1 MYVPGASQ
9 NPALPS
15 PSLMDWHTLAAARV
29 TGKPWGQGV
38 ASVMLLK
45 LCVCGEQVAPVIAPE
60 PAHKITCTLAA
71 GTPLGVRIGGMSY
84 LTPWAQD
91 VPDRTMQTNPI
102 FLITVSLIRR
112 RINGRRLAAPEQ
124 SCNLVMDEYATAV
137 PYADAAVPISP
148 TTSVKGLCGFLRC
161 Q

>member
-38 ASVMLLK
+38 PSVMPLK
-45 LCVCGEQVAPVIAPE
+45 PCVCGEQVAPLMAPE
-60 PAHKITCTLAA
+60 PAHRITCTLAA

-84 LTPWAQD
+84 LAPFAQAAH
-91 VPDRTMQTNPI
+91 DRTMHTNQI
-102 FLITVSLIRR
+102 FLIIVS
-112 RINGRRLAAPEQ
+112 RIHRAIDG
-124 SCNLVMDEYATAV
+124 
-137 PYADAAVPISP
+137 P
-148 TTSVKGLCGFLRC
+148 TCGFGDKGNAGRWGRGSAESHIGRPAC
-161 Q
+161 RPIPRQATRPPRSVSS